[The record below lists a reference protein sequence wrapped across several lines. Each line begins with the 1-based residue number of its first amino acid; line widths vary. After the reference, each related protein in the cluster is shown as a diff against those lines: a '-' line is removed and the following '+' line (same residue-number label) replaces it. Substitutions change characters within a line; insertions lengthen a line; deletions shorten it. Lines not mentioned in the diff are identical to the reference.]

1 MTKRG
6 IGPAQVTRQGGG
18 ALLFAGASQ
27 QKARSVCAANDEQ
40 SAPQSD
46 FIIA

>member
-18 ALLFAGASQ
+18 ARLFVGASQ

-40 SAPQSD
+40 SAPQLD
-46 FIIA
+46 LL